1 MKNFKLNINYILLT
15 TFIFLGFGRISAQET
30 TVPVDLQVELLAKI
44 LSLNKSFDLDD
55 SSKSINVGILYS
67 SSLRQS
73 VRTKDEI
80 IDQTKGNIIQLK
92 KTKAFIKPI
101 EITNINSLKN
111 DLLDQKIDVLYITPI
126 RGYNIT
132 EITHMC
138 RESQILTFT
147 GVSNFI
153 SDNDISVGFD
163 LQNNKLQIT
172 INLESAKAEGAN
184 FSSRLLNV
192 SQIK

>member
-1 MKNFKLNINYILLT
+1 MKNFKLNITYILLT
-15 TFIFLGFGRISAQET
+15 AFIFLGYGRITAQET

-111 DLLDQKIDVLYITPI
+111 DLHDQKIDVLYITPI

>member
-15 TFIFLGFGRISAQET
+15 AFIFLGFGRISAQET

-55 SSKSINVGILYS
+55 ASKSINVGILYS

-111 DLLDQKIDVLYITPI
+111 DLHDQKIDVLYITPI